1 MSPLLLHPMSVYYL
15 CISLLVICDQ
25 LFYIMLSLM
34 PRTVIQLFIFSRPK
48 NFVMVRVTMDPET
61 IIHGGNAPY
70 LENQRGL
77 LKWILITR

>member
-1 MSPLLLHPMSVYYL
+1 
-15 CISLLVICDQ
+15 
-25 LFYIMLSLM
+25 M